1 MDIKVIP
8 KTERK
13 IYSAEIEVNLTSLQD
28 HYIGQKLI
36 FWKEFKIHNVAINF
50 CVYDTNF
57 NATLKDRSENKTLYV
72 IVNNAPWIECDIKSL
87 SVSLEKWTNRTVEG
101 HNCKFTKI
109 KPSNGRTDKQLYFDW
124 TQLFCNKSKLVGEKV
139 TKVVGTFTIRV
150 EAGFKHLLKEK
161 FVGEFCKLDVSTDSE
176 DIVIVCDD
184 GEKIPIAKDLLCKIS
199 DIFQTMLENPKT
211 LESQNNCVELKNISS
226 ETIKAFKNIMSNDTI
241 NQEDLS
247 VELLVFADRYNI
259 QPLVRFCKDN
269 LKNNISKDN
278 FMDIVKAADV
288 IADKDLLQA
297 TANFAALNIGSF
309 EKDQEIMNFIK
320 SNPECFAKVW
330 ELMMFK

>member
-8 KTERK
+8 KKERK
-13 IYSAEIEVNLTSLQD
+13 IYSAEIQVNLTSLQN
-28 HYIGQKLI
+28 HYKGQKLN

-50 CVYDTNF
+50 SVLDTNF
-57 NATLKDRSENKTLYV
+57 NASLKDKSENKSLYI
-72 IVNNAPWIECDIKSL
+72 IVENAPWIECNIKSL
-87 SVSLEKWTNRTVEG
+87 SVSLEKWTNRTLEG
-101 HNCKFTKI
+101 HKFKFAQTRANK
-109 KPSNGRTDKQLYFDW
+109 GRTDYQLYFDW
-124 TQLFCNKSKLVGEKV
+124 TQLFSNKSKLVGEKV
-139 TKVVGTFTIRV
+139 TKVNGTFGIRV
-150 EAGFKHLLKEK
+150 EAGFNHLLKETFLK
-161 FVGEFCKLDVSTDSE
+161 EFCKLDVSSDSE

-199 DIFQTMLENPKT
+199 EIFRTMLENPKA
-211 LESQNNCVELKNISS
+211 LESQNNCIELKNISS
-226 ETIKAFKNIMSNDTI
+226 ETIKAFKNIMTKDTI
-241 NQEDLS
+241 NPKDLK

-269 LKNNISKDN
+269 LKNNICKDN

-297 TANFAALNIGSF
+297 TANFAALNIGTF